1 MKNNNPY
8 VGGIPD
14 VWYSSEMGD
23 LWIEYKYL
31 PSVPK
36 RAVVKIDLSP
46 LQAQWLKERYNEGR
60 NVAVI
65 VGCPLG
71 GVLFKNLDWEDEI
84 APQKFVQK
92 IVDRK
97 RIASL
102 IVSNLRNNHGDS
114 ITEEYLQPH

>member
-8 VGGIPD
+8 IGGIPD
-14 VWYSSEMGD
+14 VWYSNETGD
-23 LWIEYKYL
+23 LWVEYKYL

-36 RAVVKIDLSP
+36 RGSVRINLSA
-46 LQAQWLKERYNEGR
+46 LQIQWLKERYAEGR

-71 GVLFKNLDWEDEI
+71 GVLFKHLEWEEVVT
-84 APQKFVQK
+84 PQQFAKKLVSKKQL
-92 IVDRK
+92 
-97 RIASL
+97 ASL
-102 IVSNLRNNHGDS
+102 IVSNLRNDHGYP